1 MAYKEGNS
9 IADLEV
15 LTNPYADQSNA
26 LQVIGL
32 NKLGKCQPTY
42 YASVS
47 YVVAA
52 GGATTTVTPLTGND
66 SGDLDYYRVEVY
78 DGENTATAQLDLAAP
93 AVAFVVNTST
103 LNPSANWTL
112 FFYGAEGGDL
122 SQTACQLDYK
132 VDLGAI
138 GIAGGSGD
146 TIPAKWKNVE
156 ILLLLTS
163 TTDASFT
170 KFPVEGVAIAA
181 NQAIDLNS
189 YSTAAL
195 LLSAGSYI
203 FTIQMKKRGT
213 NPIAAA
219 PTLPTN
225 DVFASV
231 ANTVVFPY
239 TVTKNYVEVNNA
251 VTIETGSTGQFSEA
265 ISYVLTGDEVV
276 VSVSFTLQTDVA

>member
-1 MAYKEGNS
+1 
-9 IADLEV
+9 
-15 LTNPYADQSNA
+15 
-26 LQVIGL
+26 
-32 NKLGKCQPTY
+32 
-42 YASVS
+42 
-47 YVVAA
+47 
-52 GGATTTVTPLTGND
+52 
-66 SGDLDYYRVEVY
+66 
-78 DGENTATAQLDLAAP
+78 
-93 AVAFVVNTST
+93 
-103 LNPSANWTL
+103 
-112 FFYGAEGGDL
+112 
-122 SQTACQLDYK
+122 
-132 VDLGAI
+132 
-138 GIAGGSGD
+138 
-146 TIPAKWKNVE
+146 
-156 ILLLLTS
+156 LLTS

-170 KFPVEGVAIAA
+170 KFPAEGVAIAA

-239 TVTKNYVEVNNA
+239 TVTKNYVEINNA

-276 VSVSFTLQTDVA
+276 VSVSFTLTTDVA